1 MKITKR
7 DFKRSSERE
16 RNNHN
21 DENNIL
27 NFSSY
32 LEEIRIQSPDS
43 GIISKQ
49 AMSEKQFG

>member
-1 MKITKR
+1 MKLTKR
-7 DFKRSSERE
+7 DFKRSLERE
-16 RNNHN
+16 SNIHN
-21 DENNIL
+21 DEKNIL

-43 GIISKQ
+43 GIILKQ